1 MQASFIFALN
11 SQRLLCDCNKI
22 CVTCKKSL
30 IFKTLIDNDI
40 LFACRESLGDC
51 IYVSFYLI
59 ISQHKQLLSGTPE
72 LGGQEGQLPP
82 LPFAGRGKG
91 GKSAL

>member
-1 MQASFIFALN
+1 MQQKNKFAKAVKSFVVLSVHVVRQSVIT
-11 SQRLLCDCNKI
+11 RLDN
-22 CVTCKKSL
+22 CK
-30 IFKTLIDNDI
+30 FIDQ
-40 LFACRESLGDC
+40 A
-51 IYVSFYLI
+51 
-59 ISQHKQLLSGTPE
+59 GTPE

>member
-1 MQASFIFALN
+1 MSYKALG
-11 SQRLLCDCNKI
+11 RC
-22 CVTCKKSL
+22 
-30 IFKTLIDNDI
+30 
-40 LFACRESLGDC
+40 ES
-51 IYVSFYLI
+51 SA
-59 ISQHKQLLSGTPE
+59 GTPE

>member
-1 MQASFIFALN
+1 MPQAENRKIGIFI
-11 SQRLLCDCNKI
+11 QDLLRRFNRCFWTEK
-22 CVTCKKSL
+22 
-30 IFKTLIDNDI
+30 FGDI
-40 LFACRESLGDC
+40 LC
-51 IYVSFYLI
+51 
-59 ISQHKQLLSGTPE
+59 LLPGTPE